1 MSTDAVLVNGSPVD
15 YSGLPE
21 SLRGGMQRYIEHRIE
36 PGSFLAAVLENDLWR
51 SCEYAD
57 EANYQRL
64 HQIVRWL
71 YNHAPAACWG
81 SAANVEQWLDETEDG
96 E

>member
-1 MSTDAVLVNGSPVD
+1 MSTNEALVDGRPVD

-36 PGSFLAAVLENDLWR
+36 PGPFLTAVLENDLRR
-51 SCEYAD
+51 SYECAD
-57 EANYQRL
+57 EANYPRL
-64 HQIVRWL
+64 YSIVRWL

-81 SAANVEQWLDETEDG
+81 SAAKVEQWLDETEDG